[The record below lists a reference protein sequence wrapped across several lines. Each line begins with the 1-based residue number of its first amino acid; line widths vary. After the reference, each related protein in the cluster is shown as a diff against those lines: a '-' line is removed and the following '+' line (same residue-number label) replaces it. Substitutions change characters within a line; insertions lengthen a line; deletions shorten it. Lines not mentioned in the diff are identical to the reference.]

1 MKGHDFEEN
10 KVVPLISKQFLN
22 RSHLNKLDQLT
33 PQDIHYISTYLYAF
47 SSSICRFS
55 PYERGFT
62 YNSDNGKSDEK
73 GSRLAKPDPIYETLF
88 SGANGRPARTVGT
101 QVGLVS
107 SENLGYG
114 GNFENNSN
122 EEELTF
128 TLLNS
133 FWFMIASLLQQGTD
147 LLPR

>member
-1 MKGHDFEEN
+1 MTLKDIYYI
-10 KVVPLISKQFLN
+10 LI
-22 RSHLNKLDQLT
+22 
-33 PQDIHYISTYLYAF
+33 YIYAF

-114 GNFENNSN
+114 GTFENNSN

>member
-1 MKGHDFEEN
+1 M
-10 KVVPLISKQFLN
+10 IYIFL
-22 RSHLNKLDQLT
+22 S
-33 PQDIHYISTYLYAF
+33 
-47 SSSICRFS
+47 RFS

-73 GSRLAKPDPIYETLF
+73 GARLAKPDPIYETLF

-107 SENLGYG
+107 SENPVG
-114 GNFENNSN
+114 GAIENNN
-122 EEELTF
+122 EEEMTF

>member
-1 MKGHDFEEN
+1 
-10 KVVPLISKQFLN
+10 
-22 RSHLNKLDQLT
+22 
-33 PQDIHYISTYLYAF
+33 
-47 SSSICRFS
+47 
-55 PYERGFT
+55 
-62 YNSDNGKSDEK
+62 
-73 GSRLAKPDPIYETLF
+73 LF

-122 EEELTF
+122 QEEELTF